1 MRDRLRR
8 LDVRLFLSYA
18 LVVLGVAI
26 VLALTLVILA
36 PRLFDDELRS
46 VVSGGGSH
54 DEESH
59 QAFSSAMESAL
70 PIALLVS
77 LLAAGVAAA
86 FMTRRIVRPINAVRH
101 ATRRL
106 ADGHYGERVTAPAE
120 LELAALADDVN
131 HLAGALETTERRR
144 AELIGEVAHEMRT
157 PLTTIDGYVEG
168 ILDGVFEPN
177 EEVLTAVGEETARL
191 RRLAS
196 DLATLSRTEEGSV
209 DLHVSSVD
217 LRKLAAD
224 VAARLRA
231 QFDDKGVALD
241 VTSGP
246 EIQVEVDPDRLSQV
260 LTNLIG
266 NALTYTPGGGRVTV
280 TATAVNGDATV
291 AVTDTGIGLSAQD
304 LELVFDRF
312 YRVRGPVRPH
322 GGSGIGLTIARGL
335 ARAHHGDI
343 EATSPG
349 PGRGATF
356 TLHVPAIGGSR
367 GFIGAS
373 SNQLPAVHPAEVES
387 MP

>member
-18 LVVLGVAI
+18 LVVLGVAV
-26 VLALTLVILA
+26 VLALTLVIVA
-36 PRLFDDELRS
+36 PKLFDEELRS
-46 VVSGGGSH
+46 AVGAGGGH

-59 QAFSSAMESAL
+59 QAFTGAMESAL

-77 LLAAGVAAA
+77 LAAAGVAAA
-86 FMTRRIVRPINAVRH
+86 FMTRRIVRPINAVRE

-106 ADGHYGERVTAPAE
+106 ADGHYDERVTAPAE
-120 LELAALADDVN
+120 PELAALADDVN

-168 ILDGVFEPN
+168 ILDGVFEPS

-191 RRLAS
+191 RRLAT
-196 DLATLSRTEEGSV
+196 DLATLSRTEEGAV
-209 DLHVSSVD
+209 DLHASSVD
-217 LRKLAAD
+217 LGKIAAG
-224 VAARLRA
+224 VAERLRA
-231 QFDDKGVALD
+231 QFDDKGVGLD

-246 EIQVEVDPDRLSQV
+246 EMQVDVDPDRLSQV

-266 NALTYTPGGGRVTV
+266 NALTYTPKGGRVTV
-280 TATAVNGDATV
+280 TATRVNGDATV
-291 AVTDTGIGLSAQD
+291 AVTDTGIGLSAED

-335 ARAHHGDI
+335 ARAHEGDI
-343 EATSPG
+343 EASSPG

-356 TLHVPAIGGSR
+356 TLHVPA
-367 GFIGAS
+367 A
-373 SNQLPAVHPAEVES
+373 
-387 MP
+387 